1 MQTPLLT
8 PVLQQQPSVLAKAVF
23 TEGVPKD
30 WAQRNKID
38 LRDLHIRNAGGQRVE
53 VGIRKSAYDQRED
66 YDNRY
71 GQRQDGFWR

>member
-1 MQTPLLT
+1 MAFDYEDVGTFG
-8 PVLQQQPSVLAKAVF
+8 SEREA
-23 TEGVPKD
+23 KD
-30 WAQRNKID
+30 WAQRNRID

>member
-1 MQTPLLT
+1 MALEYKDAGT
-8 PVLQQQPSVLAKAVF
+8 VGSKRGAKD
-23 TEGVPKD
+23 G
-30 WAQRNKID
+30 AQHKKVD

-71 GQRQDGFWR
+71 GQRRDGFWR